1 MSFKKYA
8 LTALIVVAAAAP
20 FTTQAAGPGAAAAF
34 NACTKAFVDT
44 YLPNRVVRQQSTID
58 FTRSPLE
65 FWNVRKYTI
74 ALRALGATSGEVVAE
89 ARCIADRKG
98 VVLVLDTPPTQ
109 EYVAHANITAT
120 LR

>member
-1 MSFKKYA
+1 MSFKKSA
-8 LTALIVVAAAAP
+8 LTALIVVAAAP
-20 FTTQAAGPGAAAAF
+20 FTAHAAGPGAAAAF
-34 NACTKAFVDT
+34 NACTKAFVET
-44 YLPNRVVRQQSTID
+44 YLPNRVVRQQSTIE

-120 LR
+120 LH